1 LFHSIETTFHLDTSI
16 CDFFRS
22 ILGALFDVFTF
33 DVTVVL
39 VFFAS
44 SVAFALNVHVSL
56 KTNHDEI
63 DFQLKVTVIL
73 RFVDTSSLNLNTG
86 VFQIYTRVPLMRRVS
101 PPEIFISRFTTSA
114 VGGVMSGRSHAE
126 ANAIAV
132 HRVMV
137 FTAADVAGVIVVMVA
152 TASGT
157 NVAVVASVAIVHH
170 TRDEA
175 IHILAK
181 VCVTAFWLFS
191 RNFLIFLEKDILHD
205 SFEFG
210 CLLLCSPIKNVYE

>member
-1 LFHSIETTFHLDTSI
+1 MEARD
-16 CDFFRS
+16 
-22 ILGALFDVFTF
+22 LFDPG
-33 DVTVVL
+33 
-39 VFFAS
+39 
-44 SVAFALNVHVSL
+44 L
-56 KTNHDEI
+56 KI
-63 DFQLKVTVIL
+63 
-73 RFVDTSSLNLNTG
+73 G

-101 PPEIFISRFTTSA
+101 HQEILTSRFTTSA
-114 VGGVMSGRSHAE
+114 VGGVMSGRSQAE

-132 HRVMV
+132 PRLMV
-137 FTAADVAGVIVVMVA
+137 FMAADVVGVIVVIVA

-191 RNFLIFLEKDILHD
+191 RNFFSFLEKDILHD
-205 SFEFG
+205 SFRFG